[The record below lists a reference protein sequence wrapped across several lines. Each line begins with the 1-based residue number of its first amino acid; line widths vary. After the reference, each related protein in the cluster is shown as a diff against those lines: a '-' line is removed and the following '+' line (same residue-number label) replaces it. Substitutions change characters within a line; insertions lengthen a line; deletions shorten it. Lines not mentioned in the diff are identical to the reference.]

1 MKAFRPTLIA
11 AMMTALMVGA
21 PAWAAD
27 LADKLDRVKVDLVA
41 PPMVHAHEQK
51 ATTGPKVLEFTMTI
65 EEKKIVI
72 DDKGTTL
79 QAMTFD
85 GSMPGPT
92 MVVHEGDYV
101 EITLVNPASNAMP
114 HNVDFHAAT
123 GALGGAKLTD
133 VAPGEQAT
141 MRFKADR
148 SGVFVYHCAPEGM
161 VPWHVV
167 SGMSGTLMVLPRDGL
182 KDPEG
187 NELKYDRAYTIGEFD
202 LYIPKNEDGTYK
214 DYASLAD
221 SYADTVEAMRK
232 LIPTHVVFNGKVGAL
247 TGEGAMKANVGETV
261 LMIHSQANR
270 DTRPHL
276 IGGHG
281 DWVWETGKFANAPE
295 KNLETWF
302 IRGGSAGA
310 ALYTFKQPG
319 VYAYVNH
326 NLIEAFELGAAG
338 HFVVEGKWNDD
349 LMKQIKATG
358 PITKET
364 AAMLEARAKKLATAK
379 SALTPAPKQAAA
391 AAAPAKQAAAAPAK
405 PAAKKVASTHPD
417 GEKLYKTAC
426 VACHSTGVANAPK
439 LGDKTAWAPLIEKGM
454 DSILEVAIKGKGAM
468 PPRGAS
474 SADDATLRAAVEYMI
489 GSVQ

>member
-1 MKAFRPTLIA
+1 MKAFRPTLLA
-11 AMMTALMVGA
+11 AMTALMMGA

-27 LADKLDRVKVDLVA
+27 LADKLERVKVDLVA
-41 PPMVHAHEQK
+41 PPLVHAHTQK
-51 ATTGPKVLEFTMTI
+51 ASAEPKVVEFTMVI

-79 QAMTFD
+79 QAMTFN

-101 EITLVNPASNAMP
+101 EITLINPATNAMP
-114 HNVDFHAAT
+114 HNVDFHSAT

-167 SGMSGTLMVLPRDGL
+167 SGMSGTIMVLPRDGL

-187 NELKYDRAYTIGEFD
+187 NELKYDRVYSIGEFD
-202 LYIPKNEDGTYK
+202 LYIPKDENGQYK

-221 SYADTVEAMRK
+221 SYSDTVEAMRT
-232 LIPTHVVFNGKVGAL
+232 LIPTHVVFNGGVGAL

-281 DWVWETGKFANAPE
+281 DWVWETGKFDNEPE

-349 LMKQIKATG
+349 LMKQIKATS
-358 PITKET
+358 PITKE
-364 AAMLEARAKKLATAK
+364 AAAYVEDWSKKMASAKPALKPAPKAVAAKAEPVKQTAK
-379 SALTPAPKQAAA
+379 S
-391 AAAPAKQAAAAPAK
+391 AK

-417 GEKLYKTAC
+417 GEKLYKSSC

-439 LGDKTAWAPLIEKGM
+439 LGDKTAWAPLVEKGL
-454 DSILEVAIKGKGAM
+454 DSVLEVAIKGKGAM
-468 PPRGAS
+468 PPRGAT
-474 SADDATLRAAVEYMI
+474 SADDATLRAAVEYMMS
-489 GSVQ
+489 SVQ